1 MNSKMLNKTVL
12 IVVGFFIQNDVD
24 AQVYVSPNSY
34 IFATNQYVYVKQDI
48 ELTASTSNFYLRN
61 DAQFLQGSTSSGAN
75 KGLGSLSVLQEGT
88 VNNYCYNYWCS
99 PVGNSS
105 VSTGNEAFGITM
117 LNIPTTKT
125 ASTTATILP
134 MSNYDGAS
142 GSGAVSIAPYW
153 IWKFVSSGSY
163 SDWSFVGAT
172 SDINPGEGFTMKGTS
187 GTDATN
193 IGEASTNNPG
203 SNQRYDF
210 RGKPNDGTIDIP
222 VVADELTLTGNPY
235 SSAINLN
242 MFLLDNAAELA
253 NGSDLTAPITTPSLS
268 AVAYFWEQSPV
279 SSHDL
284 ASYVGGYGVYVANN
298 GVGSPGTYVAAT
310 WDTYNGDGTLNT
322 AGASS
327 GSVYKR
333 MFCPVGQGFMIDSKI
348 TGNVQMKNT
357 YRVYV
362 KEGTANNSEF
372 NKNVKNTKNGKTSK
386 TTSSDEFWDEIPNIA
401 GLDYTKF
408 SKKELPQIKIH
419 STYDNTTRET
429 VLAFSPNATDGF
441 DLAKDAESLD
451 SDMEIDT
458 YFPLQ
463 SDEEINQYS
472 LMTLPFDADKRIP
485 FSVRCDKTTSFKFTV
500 GSFINFDL
508 SEVVFIFDKVTGVYT
523 DISNSFYE
531 VSLEAGT
538 NDRFEITFKNANSL
552 GVNDE
557 TSRNFEVYQN
567 NTTKNVT
574 ISNPQQL
581 ELTSCG
587 IYDIAG
593 KLILNKKQL
602 GTETSYK
609 FSTSG
614 LSDGVYIVKLSSKDK
629 AEIGKKIIIAN

>member
-1 MNSKMLNKTVL
+1 MNSKILNKTVL
-12 IVVGFFIQNDVD
+12 ILVGFFIQNDIQ

-34 IFATNQYVYVKQDI
+34 IFATNQYVYVKQNI
-48 ELTASTSNFYLRN
+48 ELKAATSNFYLRN
-61 DAQFLQGSTSSGAN
+61 NAQFLQGSTSSGAN

-99 PVGNSS
+99 PVGNASAY
-105 VSTGNEAFGITM
+105 VGNEAFGITM
-117 LNIPTTKT
+117 LSVPTTKT
-125 ASTTATILP
+125 ASTPATILS
-134 MSNYDGAS
+134 MSNYNGAS
-142 GSGAVSIAPYW
+142 GTGSLSIAPYW

-163 SDWSFVGAT
+163 SDWSFAGSGT
-172 SDINPGEGFTMKGTS
+172 SINAGEGFTMKGTS
-187 GTDATN
+187 GTDATDV
-193 IGEASTNNPG
+193 GESVTNNPG
-203 SNQRYDF
+203 SGQRYDF

-222 VVADELTLTGNPY
+222 VMTNQLTLTGNPY
-235 SSAINLN
+235 PSAINLN
-242 MFLLDNAAELA
+242 MFLLDNAALLA
-253 NGSDLTAPITTPSLS
+253 NGSDLTSPITTPSLS

-279 SSHDL
+279 SSHAL
-284 ASYVGGYGVYVANN
+284 ASYVGGYGIYVANN

-322 AGASS
+322 TGASS
-327 GSVYKR
+327 GNVYKR

-357 YRVYV
+357 YRVFV
-362 KEGTANNSEF
+362 KEGTANNSQF
-372 NKNVKNTKNGKTSK
+372 NKSVKNTKNGKTSK

-419 STYDNTTRET
+419 SSYNDTTRET

-451 SDMEIDT
+451 TDMEIDT
-458 YFPLQ
+458 YFPLH
-463 SDEEINQYS
+463 SDEMDNQCS
-472 LMTLPFDADKRIP
+472 LMTLPFDMDKRIP

-500 GSFINFDL
+500 GNFINYDL
-508 SEVVFIFDKVTGVYT
+508 SEVVYIFDKVTGTYT
-523 DISNSFYE
+523 DITNSFYE

-538 NDRFEITFKNANSL
+538 NDRFEITFKNANAL
-552 GVNDE
+552 GVNEE
-557 TSRNFEVYQN
+557 TTSNFGVYQN
-567 NTTKNVT
+567 NTSKNVT
-574 ISNPQQL
+574 ISNPKQL

-587 IYDIAG
+587 LYDIAG
-593 KLILNKKQL
+593 KLIFNKKQL
-602 GTETSYK
+602 GSETSYK

-629 AEIGKKIIIAN
+629 AEMGKKIIITN